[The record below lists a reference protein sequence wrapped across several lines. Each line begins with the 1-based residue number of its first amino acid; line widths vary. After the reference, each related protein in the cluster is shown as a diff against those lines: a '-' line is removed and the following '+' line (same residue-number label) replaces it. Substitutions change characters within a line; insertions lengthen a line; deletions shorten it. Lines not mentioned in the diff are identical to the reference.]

1 MQGQVEGLIPN
12 SFVVQIPF
20 RMLMRSLSSLLF
32 VALTFVMMSC
42 GPKVDMSN
50 AGFATQ
56 TQLQQADQTVI
67 NESVGGNLDPA
78 KLAPENG
85 RFNHNGAN
93 YSMAEEGYYRWGRKL
108 YEMGYR
114 DHYYVQDLAPRAF
127 KRKIMDIYLAAL
139 TAGFK
144 DARDGVTN

>member
-1 MQGQVEGLIPN
+1 MIQ
-12 SFVVQIPF
+12 
-20 RMLMRSLSSLLF
+20 RSLASLLF
-32 VALTFVMMSC
+32 VTLAFIAMSC
-42 GPKVDMSN
+42 GPKVDMTN
-50 AGFATQ
+50 AGFATRA
-56 TQLQQADQTVI
+56 QLEEADRVVVA
-67 NESVGGNLDPA
+67 ESVGGSLDPA

-114 DHYYVQDLAPRAF
+114 DPFYVQDLAPKAF
-127 KRKIMDIYLAAL
+127 KRKVMDIYEAAL

-144 DARDGVTN
+144 DARDGVKD

>member
-1 MQGQVEGLIPN
+1 MLTK
-12 SFVVQIPF
+12 SFA
-20 RMLMRSLSSLLF
+20 SLLF
-32 VALTFVMMSC
+32 MALTLFAMSC
-42 GPKVDMSN
+42 GPKVDMTN
-50 AGFATQ
+50 AGFATKA
-56 TQLQQADQTVI
+56 QLEQADQTVI
-67 NESVGGNLDPA
+67 NESVGGSLDPA

-93 YSMAEEGYYRWGRKL
+93 YSMAEEGYYRWGKKL

-127 KRKIMDIYLAAL
+127 KRKIMDIYEAAL

-144 DARDGVTN
+144 DARDGVKD

>member
-1 MQGQVEGLIPN
+1 MLN
-12 SFVVQIPF
+12 KSLASFMF
-20 RMLMRSLSSLLF
+20 M
-32 VALTFVMMSC
+32 ALTVLMMSC
-42 GPKVDMSN
+42 GPKVDMTN
-50 AGFATQ
+50 AGFASKA
-56 TQLQQADQTVI
+56 QLEQADQTVI

-78 KLAPENG
+78 KLAPDNG
-85 RFNHNGAN
+85 RFSHNGAN
-93 YSMAEEGYYRWGRKL
+93 FSMAEEGYYRWGKKL

-127 KRKIMDIYLAAL
+127 KRKIMDIYESAL